1 MVIQNGKVTPPYGV
15 ATTVQWITAAHAD
28 GRAKIVSVEPVANGI
43 VRLDDETEFENPVDR
58 PELGAYAYVNT
69 YDEKYS
75 APEVLRNSQV
85 TNAKSP
91 KEQSQICHR
100 HRSSNATNMQ
110 PTNLRDIHT
119 QACGIHTQVLAMCS
133 KRTRTCECMHLCLS
147 LSASS
152 CTHLPV
158 HPLSCL
164 SVWTGTPMD
173 M

>member
-1 MVIQNGKVTPPYGV
+1 MVIQNGKVTPPYGD

-58 PELGAYAYVNT
+58 PELGAYVYVNT

-91 KEQSQICHR
+91 KEGQWQICHR
-100 HRSSNATNMQ
+100 HRSSMQQKYATNRSMRYA
-110 PTNLRDIHT
+110 TSACARTHT
-119 QACGIHTQVLAMCS
+119 SEYLAC
-133 KRTRTCECMHLCLS
+133 
-147 LSASS
+147 
-152 CTHLPV
+152 
-158 HPLSCL
+158 
-164 SVWTGTPMD
+164 VWV
-173 M
+173 

>member
-91 KEQSQICHR
+91 KEGQWQICHR
-100 HRSSNATNMQ
+100 HRSCMQQICNQPIYAISTHKLVIATHKYLPCAANARAHAN
-110 PTNLRDIHT
+110 
-119 QACGIHTQVLAMCS
+119 ACICA
-133 KRTRTCECMHLCLS
+133 
-147 LSASS
+147 
-152 CTHLPV
+152 
-158 HPLSCL
+158 CL
-164 SVWTGTPMD
+164 SVRPLTRLPICPSIRLVACLSGQAHP
-173 M
+173 